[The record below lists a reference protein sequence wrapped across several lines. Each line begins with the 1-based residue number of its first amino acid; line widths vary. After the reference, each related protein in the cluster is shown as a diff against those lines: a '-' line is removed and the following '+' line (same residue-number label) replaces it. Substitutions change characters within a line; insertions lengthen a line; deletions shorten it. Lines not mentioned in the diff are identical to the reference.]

1 MFPGQIPCFSLY
13 ISDIGR
19 FLVEMWSLIM
29 LIYMLSIKDY
39 CAIYVVTNRNR
50 PPTMYLDISVL
61 RRNGRSYRRVL
72 LRESYREH
80 GKVKKRTIANLS
92 ACSDNE
98 IKAMQLALQ
107 HKDNLSEVG
116 TIDEA
121 LTLRQGASVG
131 AVWLVYKMACRLGVA
146 AALGSSRQGKLALW
160 QVIARVIDQ
169 GSRLSAVRF
178 GANHAACDVL
188 DVEAFHEEHLYANLD
203 WLHENQEGIERKLY
217 RKRHGNNPVE
227 LFLYDV
233 TSSYLEGEKNEL
245 AAFGY
250 NRDGKR
256 GKQQIVIGLLCDSS
270 GTPLSIEV
278 FAGNTQDTK
287 TFGQQV
293 AKVAARFGGGVVT
306 FVGDRGMIKGP
317 QIQEL
322 QAYEDH
328 EFHYI
333 TAITKPQI
341 EKLLREDKIQISLFD
356 QELGEV
362 QLQDGLR
369 LVLRRN
375 PLRADEMKRSRQRKY
390 LALSEFVA
398 DQNRYLLEHARAKQ
412 AVAERKVNDKCKKM
426 RIDEWTVVS
435 SEGRTITVA
444 KEIDPLQEI
453 EKLDGCYVLKTDL
466 PADKASKEVVHDRYK
481 DLALVEWAF
490 RTSKT
495 VQLEMRPVNVRLESR
510 TRGHAFVVM
519 MAYWIVKELS
529 SLWASL
535 DVTVEEGLKELDAL
549 CSTEVSIAG
558 GSCLHRI
565 PEPRTLSQQLLAA
578 ADVRLPSVLPSKG
591 ISVATKK
598 KLPSR
603 RKAA

>member
-1 MFPGQIPCFSLY
+1 MTKL
-13 ISDIGR
+13 
-19 FLVEMWSLIM
+19 WSLIIRNRV
-29 LIYMLSIKDY
+29 LTGLASNGIG
-39 CAIYVVTNRNR
+39 VVTIHGR
-50 PPTMYLDISVL
+50 PVIMYLDISVL
-61 RRNGRSYRRVL
+61 RRNARSYRRVL
-72 LRESYREH
+72 LRESYRDN

-92 ACSDNE
+92 ACSEQE
-98 IKAMQLALQ
+98 IKAIQLGLQ
-107 HKDNLSEVG
+107 HKDNLTEVG
-116 TIDEA
+116 TIDES

-131 AVWLVYKMACRLGVA
+131 AVWLVYKIACRLGIA

-188 DVEAFHEEHLYANLD
+188 DLEAFHEEHLYANLD
-203 WLHENQEGIERKLY
+203 WLHENQERIEKKLY

-256 GKQQIVIGLLCDSS
+256 GKQQVVIGLLCDSS

-287 TFGQQV
+287 TFGHQV
-293 AKVAARFGGGVVT
+293 AKVAARFGGAVVT

-317 QIQEL
+317 QIEQL
-322 QAYEDH
+322 QAYNDH

-362 QLQDGLR
+362 QLQEGLR

-390 LALSEFVA
+390 QALLEFIA
-398 DQNRYLLEHARAKQ
+398 EQNRYLLEHSRAKE
-412 AVAERKVNDKCKKM
+412 AVAERKVNDKRKQLKM
-426 RIDEWTVVS
+426 DAWTVVT
-435 SEGRTITVA
+435 SEMRTITVK
-444 KEIDPLQEI
+444 KETDQLQEV

-466 PADKASKEVVHDRYK
+466 SADKASKEVVHDRYK

-519 MAYWIVKELS
+519 MAYRIVKELA
-529 SLWASL
+529 SLRASL

-549 CSTEVSIAG
+549 CSTEVSIPG
-558 GSCLHRI
+558 GGCFQRI

-578 ADVRLPSVLPSKG
+578 ADVQLPSVLPSKG

>member
-1 MFPGQIPCFSLY
+1 M
-13 ISDIGR
+13 
-19 FLVEMWSLIM
+19 
-29 LIYMLSIKDY
+29 
-39 CAIYVVTNRNR
+39 
-50 PPTMYLDISVL
+50 TMYLDISVL
-61 RRNGRSYRRVL
+61 NRKGRIYRRVL
-72 LRESYREH
+72 LRESYREN

-92 ACSDNE
+92 ACSEQE
-98 IKAMQLALQ
+98 IKAIQLGLE
-107 HKDNLSEVG
+107 HKDALTEVG
-116 TIDEA
+116 TIDA
-121 LTLRQGASVG
+121 SVSLRQGPSVG
-131 AVWLVYKMACRLGVA
+131 AVWLVYQMACRLGITAV
-146 AALGSSRQGKLALW
+146 LGRSREGKLALW

-178 GANHAACDVL
+178 AANHAACEIL
-188 DVEAFHEEHLYANLD
+188 DLEAFHEEHLYANLD
-203 WLHENQEGIERKLY
+203 WLDENQEQIEQKLY
-217 RKRHGNNPVE
+217 RKRHGNEPVG

-256 GKQQIVIGLLCDSS
+256 GKQQIVIGLLCDGG

-317 QIQEL
+317 QIEQL
-322 QAYEDH
+322 HAYDDH
-328 EFHYI
+328 AFHYI

-356 QELGEV
+356 QELGEL
-362 QLQDGLR
+362 QLHEGLR

-375 PLRADEMKRSRQRKY
+375 PLRADELKRSRQRKY
-390 LALSEFVA
+390 QSLLKFVTE
-398 DQNRYLLEHARAKQ
+398 QNRYLREHPRAKQ
-412 AVAERKVNDKCKKM
+412 TVAERKILSKCKQLK
-426 RIDEWTVVS
+426 IDGWTVVS
-435 SEGRTITVA
+435 AEGRMITVG
-444 KEIDPLQEI
+444 EQTEQLQEVQ
-453 EKLDGCYVLKTDL
+453 KLDGCYVLQTDL

-519 MAYWIVKELS
+519 MAYWIVKELAS
-529 SLWASL
+529 IWANF
-535 DVTVEEGLKELDAL
+535 DVTVQEGLKELDAL
-549 CSTEVSIAG
+549 CSTEIAIAG
-558 GSCLHRI
+558 GDCFHRI

-578 ADVRLPSVLPSKG
+578 ANVALPSVLPSKG

-598 KLPSR
+598 KLSEN
-603 RKAA
+603 RKSA

>member
-1 MFPGQIPCFSLY
+1 M
-13 ISDIGR
+13 
-19 FLVEMWSLIM
+19 
-29 LIYMLSIKDY
+29 
-39 CAIYVVTNRNR
+39 
-50 PPTMYLDISVL
+50 TMYLDLSVL
-61 RRNGRSYRRVL
+61 NRKGRTYRRVL
-72 LRESYREH
+72 LRESYREN
-80 GKVKKRTIANLS
+80 GRVKKRTIANLS
-92 ACSDNE
+92 ACSEQE
-98 IKAMQLALQ
+98 IKAIQLGLQ
-107 HKDNLSEVG
+107 HKDQLTEVG
-116 TIDEA
+116 TIDA
-121 LTLRQGASVG
+121 SVSLRQGPSVG
-131 AVWLVYKMACRLGVA
+131 AVWLVYQVACRLGITT
-146 AALGSSRQGKLALW
+146 ALGRSREGKLALW

-178 GANHAACDVL
+178 AANHAACEIL
-188 DVEAFHEEHLYANLD
+188 DLEAFHEEHLYANLD
-203 WLHENQEGIERKLY
+203 WLDENQEQIEQKLY
-217 RKRHGNNPVE
+217 RKRHGNEPVE

-256 GKQQIVIGLLCDSS
+256 GKQQIVIGLLCDSG

-293 AKVAARFGGGVVT
+293 AKVAARFGGAVVT

-317 QIQEL
+317 QIEQL
-322 QAYEDH
+322 QAYDDH

-341 EKLLREDKIQISLFD
+341 EKLLRQDKIQISLFD

-362 QLQDGLR
+362 QLHEGLR

-375 PLRADEMKRSRQRKY
+375 PLRADELKRSRQRKY
-390 LALSEFVA
+390 QSLLQLVTE
-398 DQNRYLLEHARAKQ
+398 QNRYLLEHPRAKQ
-412 AVAERKVNDKCKKM
+412 TVAERKVRSKCKQLK
-426 RIDEWTVVS
+426 IDEWTVVS
-435 SEGRTITVA
+435 AEGRTITVG
-444 KEIDPLQEI
+444 EQSEQLQEV
-453 EKLDGCYVLKTDL
+453 EKLDGCYVLQTDL
-466 PADKASKEVVHDRYK
+466 PANKASKEEVHDRYK

-495 VQLEMRPVNVRLESR
+495 VQLEMRPVNVRLETR

-519 MAYWIVKELS
+519 MAYCIVKELS
-529 SLWASL
+529 SIWANF
-535 DVTVEEGLKELDAL
+535 DVTVQEALKELDAL
-549 CSTEVSIAG
+549 CSTEIAIAG
-558 GSCLHRI
+558 AGCFHRI
-565 PEPRTLSQQLLAA
+565 PEPRSLSQQLLAA
-578 ADVRLPSVLPSKG
+578 ANVALPSVLPSKG

-598 KLPSR
+598 KLPEN

>member
-1 MFPGQIPCFSLY
+1 
-13 ISDIGR
+13 
-19 FLVEMWSLIM
+19 
-29 LIYMLSIKDY
+29 
-39 CAIYVVTNRNR
+39 
-50 PPTMYLDISVL
+50 LD
-61 RRNGRSYRRVL
+61 
-72 LRESYREH
+72 
-80 GKVKKRTIANLS
+80 T
-92 ACSDNE
+92 
-98 IKAMQLALQ
+98 
-107 HKDNLSEVG
+107 
-116 TIDEA
+116 
-121 LTLRQGASVG
+121 
-131 AVWLVYKMACRLGVA
+131 
-146 AALGSSRQGKLALW
+146 
-160 QVIARVIDQ
+160 
-169 GSRLSAVRF
+169 
-178 GANHAACDVL
+178 
-188 DVEAFHEEHLYANLD
+188 EAFHEDHLYANLD
-203 WLHENQEGIERKLY
+203 WLHENQEPIEKKLY
-217 RKRHGNNPVE
+217 RKRHGNHAAE

-256 GKQQIVIGLLCDSS
+256 GKRQIVIGLLCDGS

-287 TFGQQV
+287 TFGQQI
-293 AKVAARFGGGVVT
+293 AKVATRFGGGTVT

-317 QIQEL
+317 QIEQL
-322 QAYEDH
+322 QAYNDH

-341 EKLLREDKIQISLFD
+341 EKLLREDKIQLSLFD
-356 QELGEV
+356 REVGEV
-362 QLQDGLR
+362 QLQEGAR

-375 PLRADEMKRSRQRKY
+375 PLRADEMKRARQRKY
-390 LALSEFVA
+390 QSLRELVA
-398 DQNRYLLEHARAKQ
+398 EQNRYLVEHPRAKA
-412 AVAERKVNDKCKKM
+412 AVAERRVTEKCKQLK
-426 RIDEWTVVS
+426 IEEWTVIS
-435 SEGRTITVA
+435 SEGRTITVT
-444 KEIDPLQEI
+444 KQTDQLQEV

-490 RTSKT
+490 RTTKT

-529 SLWASL
+529 SLWAHL
-535 DVTVEEGLKELDAL
+535 DVTVEEGLNELDAL

-558 GSCLHRI
+558 GSCFHRI

-578 ADVRLPSVLPSKG
+578 AEVQLPVVLPSKG
-591 ISVATKK
+591 IRVATKK
-598 KLPSR
+598 KLSAR